1 MKEQTLSD
9 LADLVA
15 SHLNL
20 MPSRSEWSHAAL
32 KAAREELSTMQTP
45 ITPAALFAAGW
56 NNDRDNRW
64 SYRVDLLEWIIV
76 EIVGDEARLI
86 GAVDYYPLTGCKTMH
101 DFNEL
106 VRLLG
111 GVK

>member
-1 MKEQTLSD
+1 MKAEQQMTIRKYLGRCEFD
-9 LADLVA
+9 DDEFFAAVDAFDADLRA
-15 SHLNL
+15 
-20 MPSRSEWSHAAL
+20 
-32 KAAREELSTMQTP
+32 MQTP
-45 ITPAALFAAGW
+45 ITAGALLADGW

-64 SYRVDLLEWIIV
+64 SYRVDLLEWIII

-86 GAVDYYPLTGCKTMH
+86 GAVDCYTLPGCKTMY
-101 DFNEL
+101 DLREL